1 MGEVMRWMQWMKW
14 RKWMKLAWW
23 MGAGVIAN
31 TIRIGPIAL
40 IALIGPIL
48 SKIVNWAT
56 GAPEPNGQQSQA

>member
-1 MGEVMRWMQWMKW
+1 MGELMRWTQW

-31 TIRIGPIAL
+31 TIRIGL

-56 GAPEPNGQQSQA
+56 GAAEPNGQQSQA